1 MLQLEGLTGKTTAAL
16 AHLLAQFHSNNFG
29 IMDELMSC
37 IGIGVYPS
45 IALLNHSCDPNCI
58 LRYRLSNIGPI
69 AEVVAIRNVSPG
81 EELTHSYTELT
92 NIQSMRQTELFK
104 NYGFHCDC
112 CLCSTEP
119 TSIGAVDQF
128 IDDPLALRE
137 FLKSIKYS
145 DNVSKAMSMDGYLTA
160 INDATKAPGQEL
172 LSHISLLYQTVMSG
186 QLEGTPQEAKV
197 IEKLLSI
204 ESQLYCA
211 YYKPFH
217 RELYRY
223 RCQLLTLL
231 VITGDEANAYRTC
244 CRIVSYLALAFINM
258 PIHPLLGIQLF
269 TLGDLAQETHPE
281 LARQYYSWS
290 YEILSICYDEH
301 TGELHNKLK
310 EILEC

>member
-1 MLQLEGLTGKTTAAL
+1 
-16 AHLLAQFHSNNFG
+16 
-29 IMDELMSC
+29 
-37 IGIGVYPS
+37 
-45 IALLNHSCDPNCI
+45 
-58 LRYRLSNIGPI
+58 
-69 AEVVAIRNVSPG
+69 
-81 EELTHSYTELT
+81 
-92 NIQSMRQTELFK
+92 
-104 NYGFHCDC
+104 
-112 CLCSTEP
+112 
-119 TSIGAVDQF
+119 
-128 IDDPLALRE
+128 
-137 FLKSIKYS
+137 
-145 DNVSKAMSMDGYLTA
+145 
-160 INDATKAPGQEL
+160 
-172 LSHISLLYQTVMSG
+172 MSG

-269 TLGDLAQETHPE
+269 TLGKSLHLTCLPISAYSSRIAGDLAQETHPE

-290 YEILSICYDEH
+290 YEVSALRILF
-301 TGELHNKLK
+301 
-310 EILEC
+310 ECFECNSVY